1 MSQSNSTSTDVI
13 SILPREILKEILS
26 YVDSEVFEG
35 EAAPN
40 EDHTPAQTG
49 IMKYRRISKVFSNL
63 CLEQLEEIDFHPNHY
78 LNYYDPNQPN
88 PNENLKGTR
97 IIENVNKEDGSPSH
111 MKLFSLLFSRPFRL
125 KTIRN
130 LHYFD
135 QDSENVIKL
144 LSNCKELVYLSAHID
159 HRFPHRDFE
168 EKEFLYDISEDL
180 IISYVSEKFEKMNT
194 HLPNLTT
201 LDLTIFESS
210 FFKDDKSPYK
220 WKYTMNIQDIPFFA
234 LSRRDYQILV
244 NSFKNEEFLK
254 KVKHY
259 IPALETLIINGI
271 TIFPLSCR
279 GDSNNEPI
287 FEDDENFQADE
298 HADWPH
304 YNMDTD
310 LDKIY

>member
-13 SILPREILKEILS
+13 SILPREILKEILR
-26 YVDSEVFEG
+26 YVDSGVFEG
-35 EAAPN
+35 EAASD
-40 EDHTPAQTG
+40 EDNTPAQTG
-49 IMKYRRISKVFSNL
+49 IMKYRRISKVFSSL
-63 CLEQLEEIDFHPNHY
+63 CLEQLDEIDFHPNY
-78 LNYYDPNQPN
+78 SPS
-88 PNENLKGTR
+88 ENLKGTR

-111 MKLFSLLFSRPFRL
+111 MKLFRLLLSRPFRL

-135 QDSENVIKL
+135 QDSEIVIKL
-144 LSNCKELVYLSAHID
+144 LSNCKELVYLKAHID
-159 HRFPHRDFE
+159 QNFPHRDFE
-168 EKEFLYDISEDL
+168 ENEFSYDLSEDL
-180 IISYVSEKFEKMNT
+180 IISYVSEKFEKVNT
-194 HLPNLTT
+194 HFPNLTT

-210 FFKDDKSPYK
+210 FFEDDKSPYK
-220 WKYTMNIQDIPFFA
+220 WRYLLGCFRNCFFVQ
-234 LSRRDYQILV
+234 SKRRDYQILV

-310 LDKIY
+310 LDKKY

>member
-1 MSQSNSTSTDVI
+1 M
-13 SILPREILKEILS
+13 
-26 YVDSEVFEG
+26 
-35 EAAPN
+35 
-40 EDHTPAQTG
+40 
-49 IMKYRRISKVFSNL
+49 
-63 CLEQLEEIDFHPNHY
+63 
-78 LNYYDPNQPN
+78 
-88 PNENLKGTR
+88 
-97 IIENVNKEDGSPSH
+97 
-111 MKLFSLLFSRPFRL
+111 
-125 KTIRN
+125 
-130 LHYFD
+130 
-135 QDSENVIKL
+135 
-144 LSNCKELVYLSAHID
+144 VYLSAHID
-159 HRFPHRDFE
+159 HYFPHRDFE
-168 EKEFLYDISEDL
+168 EKEFSYDLSEDL

-210 FFKDDKSPYK
+210 FCKNDKSPYK
-220 WKYTMNIQDIPFFA
+220 WRIAFIGCYRRFFFNNN
-234 LSRRDYQILV
+234 SRRDYQILV